1 MKLTKV
7 TKRVISLAMTVAVVA
22 SSIAVAPAPKK
33 AEAASYKAY
42 LCLQTKRFHYRSDHN
57 DAEKFQNYL
66 MTEQNEK
73 VEGTKFTDVTV
84 KKSKKNATYTVKVTG
99 LKNSIAEDGGWNTL
113 YVDTSI
119 PGSMRNKI
127 KVSKIVVKFDGKAV
141 KTIKNPTIT
150 PDPGRTADF
159 TQIMAWNC
167 YNTKY
172 AEKKCKA
179 ESITKMPKNSISVSF
194 TIKFK

>member
-42 LCLQTKRFHYRSDHN
+42 LCISTKKFNYRTNHN
-57 DAEKFQNYL
+57 DTGKFQNYL
-66 MTEQNEK
+66 MTEKDEK
-73 VEGTKFTDVTV
+73 VGGTKFTDVTV
-84 KKSKKNATYTVKVTG
+84 KKSKKAATYTVKLTG
-99 LKNSIAEDGGWNTL
+99 LKNAIAEDGGWNTI

-119 PGSMRNKI
+119 PGTMRNKV
-127 KVSKIVVKFDGKAV
+127 KVSKLVVKFDGKAV

-150 PDPGRTADF
+150 PDPGKKADF
-159 TQIMAWNC
+159 TQIMALNCWNSF
-167 YNTKY
+167 
-172 AEKKCKA
+172 AQKKWKA
-179 ESITKMPKNSISVSF
+179 ESVTKMPKNSITVSF
-194 TIKFK
+194 TIQFK

>member
-42 LCLQTKRFHYRSDHN
+42 LCLATKKFNYRTNHN
-57 DAEKFQNYL
+57 DTGKFQNYL
-66 MTEQNEK
+66 MTEKDEK
-73 VEGTKFTDVTV
+73 IDGTKFTDVTV
-84 KKSKKNATYTVKVTG
+84 KKSKKAATYTVKLTG
-99 LKNSIAEDGGWNTL
+99 LKNAIAEDGGWNTL

-119 PGSMRNKI
+119 PGTMRNKI
-127 KVSKIVVKFDGKAV
+127 TVSKVVVKFDGKKV

-150 PDPGRTADF
+150 PDPGKKQDF
-159 TQIMAWNC
+159 TQIMALNAWNSF
-167 YNTKY
+167 
-172 AEKKCKA
+172 AQKKWKA
-179 ESITKMPKNSISVSF
+179 ESVTQMPKSSIAVSF

>member
-7 TKRVISLAMTVAVVA
+7 TKRVISLAMAVAVVA

-42 LCLQTKRFHYRSDHN
+42 LCLATKKFNYRTNHN
-57 DAEKFQNYL
+57 DTAKFQNYL
-66 MTEQNEK
+66 LTEKDEK
-73 VEGTKFTDVTV
+73 IDGTKFTDVTV
-84 KKSKKNATYTVKVTG
+84 KKSKKEATYTVKLTG
-99 LKNSIAEDGGWNTL
+99 LKNAIAEDGGWNTL

-119 PGSMRNKI
+119 PGTMRDKI
-127 KVSKIVVKFDGKAV
+127 KVSKLVVKFDGKAV

-150 PDPGRTADF
+150 PDPGKNADF
-159 TQIMAWNC
+159 TQIMALNIWNSF
-167 YNTKY
+167 
-172 AEKKCKA
+172 AQKKWKA
-179 ESITKMPKNSISVSF
+179 ESVTKMPKSSITVSF

>member
-42 LCLQTKRFHYRSDHN
+42 LCISTKKFNYRTNHN
-57 DAEKFQNYL
+57 DTGKFQNYL
-66 MTEQNEK
+66 MTEKNEK
-73 VEGTKFTDVTV
+73 IDGTKFKDVTV
-84 KKSKKNATYTVKVTG
+84 KKSKKNATYTVSLTG
-99 LKNSIAEDGGWNTL
+99 LKGAIAEDGGWNTI

-119 PGSMRNKI
+119 PGTMRNKI

-150 PDPGRTADF
+150 PDPGKKADF
-159 TQIMAWNC
+159 TQIMALNCWN
-167 YNTKY
+167 TF
-172 AEKKCKA
+172 AQKKWKA
-179 ESITKMPKNSISVSF
+179 ESVTKMPKDSITVSF
-194 TIKFK
+194 TMKFK